1 MMCRERLSCI
11 GRGRADLMLVG
22 RAILSAITKRWLVN
36 NARTLDRGIR
46 EGLIV
51 AMIEETQQS
60 QNLMSDRPAA

>member
-1 MMCRERLSCI
+1 
-11 GRGRADLMLVG
+11 MLVG

-51 AMIEETQQS
+51 AMIEEAQQS